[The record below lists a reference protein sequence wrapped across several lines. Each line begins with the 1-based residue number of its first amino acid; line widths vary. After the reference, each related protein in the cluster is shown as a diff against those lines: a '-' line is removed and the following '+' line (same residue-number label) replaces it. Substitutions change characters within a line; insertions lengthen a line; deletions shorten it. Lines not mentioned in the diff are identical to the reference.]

1 MSAALP
7 VTLHDVLSQATER
20 YPSHEL
26 GFITS
31 SAHDSSIKVETFSSF
46 NQYVRNLARAM
57 LDLEKPTGSVIIV
70 YLTEHEDN
78 MAAVWA
84 CLLAGYIPCLQPA
97 LSAQQAHKE
106 GHVAHIRNLFSSA
119 IWLTNEAGADQVN
132 SISGLEI
139 HLLSELKAS
148 ASKYN
153 VPADWVART
162 AQPDDEAILFLTSG
176 STGFSKAV
184 VHTHRTILAACY
196 AKGEAYGLTPETN
209 VLNCKSSYC
218 LSSPILTFSQGLAST
233 MSRAPW
239 KCIWP
244 LCCLAPLKFTF
255 TPPLSCPTLFVSYV

>member
-1 MSAALP
+1 MTRSLSFPIVSSPNNLPSTLEHFNYSQHIDYSAMSLALP
-7 VTLHDVLSQATER
+7 TTLNDVLSQAAER

-31 SAHDSSIKVETFSSF
+31 SAHDSSIQLKTFGSF

-57 LDLEKPTGSVIIV
+57 LEWGKPAGSVIVV

-84 CLLAGYIPCLQPA
+84 CLLAGYVPCLQPA

-106 GHVAHIRNLFSSA
+106 GHIAHIRNLFSSA
-119 IWLTNEAGADQVN
+119 IWLTTEAGAEQVN

-139 HLLSELKAS
+139 HLLSGLKAS
-148 ASKYN
+148 ASNYH
-153 VPADWVART
+153 VSSDWVART

-196 AKGEAYGLTPETN
+196 TKGEAYCLTPNTN
-209 VLNCKSSYC
+209 VLNCKSFYC
-218 LSSPILTFSQGLAST
+218 L
-233 MSRAPW
+233 
-239 KCIWP
+239 
-244 LCCLAPLKFTF
+244 
-255 TPPLSCPTLFVSYV
+255 